1 MPESGVTTGP
11 PDFIGV
17 GTQRSG
23 TTWMQRL
30 LIDHP
35 RIQLPL
41 DRRKEQHFFDWF
53 GKTEMTDADVA
64 RYHTGFPRSPG
75 ELAGDW
81 TPRYMRDIWTPRLI
95 PRAAPEAKILVIFRD
110 PVERYRSGVLH
121 TLARRG
127 GRAATY
133 LATDAVER
141 GRYALQLK
149 RVFDYFDRSQVLI
162 LQFERGLAEP
172 LEQYHRTLEF
182 IGLPPDHLPTD
193 LTRTRGTPQ
202 SAKKEPFWDDFKQA
216 LVRELEPDVAELRE
230 LVPEIDVERWPNF
243 RHLATGEPADTTTEQ
258 AAPISVGSR
267 QPSKGRP
274 PDFIGVGTSESCFG
288 WWHRLLLAH
297 PSIAP
302 PIRGRSLEFFD
313 TFCTRA
319 MTDEDVQAYHARFD
333 RPQDKVVGE
342 WSPDYMYGIWAPM
355 LLKRAAPDAKLL
367 VMLVDPVARFRL
379 MIADSWRR
387 RSANERTH
395 NRAAETD
402 FLSNSVPR
410 GRYAEQLRGLFAH
423 FPRDQVLVLQHERC
437 LADPAGQFART
448 LSFLGVDDDFRP
460 DRFRDGPFQRARR
473 TLGRARRRVTGML
486 PPEPPELW
494 PDIEIPLLAEL
505 EPDVLELR
513 QLVPDL
519 DLSLWPSFAH
529 LEREAVAD
537 AEPGPVRA

>member
-53 GKTEMTDADVA
+53 GKTEMTDADVE
-64 RYHTGFPRSPG
+64 RYHRSFPHAEG
-75 ELAGDW
+75 EIAGDW

-149 RVFDYFDRSQVLI
+149 RVFDYFDRNQVLV

-182 IGLPPDHLPTD
+182 IGLPPDHVPTD

-202 SAKKEPFWDDFKQA
+202 SAKKEPFWDDFKEA

-230 LVPEIDVERWPNF
+230 MVPEIDVELWPNF
-243 RHLATGEPADTTTEQ
+243 RHLATGGQPEIATEET
-258 AAPISVGSR
+258 APISVGSA
-267 QPSKGRP
+267 QPPKGRP
-274 PDFIGVGTSESCFG
+274 PDFIGVGTSDSCFA

-297 PSIAP
+297 PSIQP
-302 PIRGRSLEFFD
+302 PIRGRSLEFFE

-319 MTDEDVQAYHARFD
+319 MTGEDVQAYHAHFD
-333 RPQDKVVGE
+333 RPADEVVGE
-342 WSPDYMYGIWAPM
+342 WSPDYMYDIWTPM
-355 LLKRAAPDAKLL
+355 LLKRAAPDAKLI
-367 VMLVDPVARFRL
+367 VMLLDPVTRFRAS
-379 MIADSWRR
+379 IADSWRR
-387 RSANERTH
+387 RSADERTH

-402 FLSNSVPR
+402 FLSNTVPR
-410 GRYAEQLRGLFAH
+410 GRYASQLRGLFAH
-423 FPRDQVLVLQHERC
+423 FPHDQVLVLQHERC
-437 LADPAGQFART
+437 VEDPAGEYART
-448 LSFLGVDDDFRP
+448 LRFLGVDEGFRP
-460 DRFRDGPFQRARR
+460 DRFREGPLRRLRR
-473 TLGRARRRVTGML
+473 TLGRARRRVLGG
-486 PPEPPELW
+486 EPDLPELW
-494 PDIEIPLLAEL
+494 PDVEIPLLAEL

-513 QLVPDL
+513 KLVPDL

-529 LEREAVAD
+529 LAVREAVAT
-537 AEPGPVRA
+537 AEPGPVHA

>member
-1 MPESGVTTGP
+1 MSESGVRTGP

-35 RIQLPL
+35 RIVIPG
-41 DRRKEQHFFDWF
+41 DRRKEQHLFDWF
-53 GKTEMTDADVA
+53 GKTEMTDADIA
-64 RYHTGFPRSPG
+64 RYHAGFPRGPG
-75 ELAGDW
+75 EMAGDW

-95 PRAAPEAKILVIFRD
+95 PRAAPDAKILVIFRD

-127 GRAATY
+127 GRGATY

-162 LQFERGLAEP
+162 LQFELGLAEP

-182 IGLPPDHLPTD
+182 IGLPPQHVPTD

-202 SAKKEPFWDDFKQA
+202 SAKKEPFWDDFKEA

-230 LVPEIDVERWPNF
+230 IVPEIDVGLWPNF
-243 RHLATGEPADTTTEQ
+243 RHLATGEPPDTGGEAERASIGTFK
-258 AAPISVGSR
+258 AP
-267 QPSKGRP
+267 QGRP
-274 PDFIGVGTSESCFG
+274 PDFVGVGTSDSGFD
-288 WWHRLLLAH
+288 WWHQLLLQH
-297 PSIAP
+297 PAIAP
-302 PIRGRSLEFFD
+302 PVKRRSLEFFN

-319 MTDEDVQAYHARFD
+319 MTEEDIDAYHARFD
-333 RPQDKVVGE
+333 RPADKVVGE
-342 WSPDYMYGIWAPM
+342 WSPDYMFDIWTPM

-367 VMLVDPVARFRL
+367 VMLVDPVERFRL
-379 MIADSWRR
+379 MIANSRQR
-387 RSANERTH
+387 RSAKERTH

-410 GRYAEQLRGLFAH
+410 GRYFSQLRNLYDFY
-423 FPRDQVLVLQHERC
+423 PRDRVLVLQYERC
-437 LADPAGQFART
+437 VKDAAGEYART
-448 LSFLGVDDDFRP
+448 LRFLGVDDGFRP
-460 DRFRDGPFQRARR
+460 DKFRESPLRLTRETFG
-473 TLGRARRRVTGML
+473 GARRRLRDRLL
-486 PPEPPELW
+486 PKPPPQLW
-494 PDIEIPLLAEL
+494 PDVEVPLLAEL
-505 EPDVLELR
+505 EPDVLELSK
-513 QLVPDL
+513 LVPDL

-529 LEREAVAD
+529 LAQPQA
-537 AEPGPVRA
+537 VRA